1 MYITRIDNYLKDQIN
16 NLALLING
24 SWGCGKTYFIQ
35 NNLLNHLIDI
45 DCKPIYVSLFDI
57 HSLDEVSKK
66 IFLELTLSPNK
77 KISKSLT
84 NTNLKNIANLGTNV
98 LFDIVTKKSGID
110 LSKSFKNG
118 LNNLV
123 KNKFPDNIVFIFDD
137 LERCN
142 LELKEI
148 LGYIN
153 TLVEHNNF
161 KIIIVCNELEI
172 TDTDNTVYRN
182 YKEKLIQD
190 TIEFT
195 PDLDTVFKNILNSL
209 NRKVQKYDESY
220 FNIEYILSLFAKH
233 KYFNIRNFKYI
244 MSKLLFLESY
254 LSPYQNNFPFLG
266 FLSESLI
273 DECFYHILNKN
284 IHNTKR
290 ALYPMTFFLID
301 SIINDFEITTE
312 KIAGAYNEY
321 ASWKLENDMTYHCNS
336 LKNWYI
342 LEEND
347 LTIDINYIKS
357 NIHNLPINQYVNI
370 LSTFVELSVRGII
383 DERDLN
389 IFFELL
395 IENISKNDIKIEN
408 VSLEIQAQL
417 TAIENKEVKKKFIVY
432 GKKLVNYEILQNS
445 EQTMIETWLK
455 NLGLEQ
461 NKNYLQNQIQ
471 KIKDQYKSPLF
482 SNIELEEFIKG
493 LHRAKNKELFDLRM
507 FLSSYYKIQI
517 GIFDVYQG
525 DYLESDLKFLKKL
538 KKTLNTEEFSDKIKK
553 HVIQLFINDISR
565 YAKGYEQNKS
575 ATYVNKEQ

>member
-24 SWGCGKTYFIQ
+24 YWGCGKTYFIQ

-45 DCKPIYVSLFDI
+45 DYKPIYVSLFDI
-57 HSLDEVSKK
+57 HSLDELSKK
-66 IFLELTLSPNK
+66 IFLELTLSSNK
-77 KISKSLT
+77 KMPKSLT
-84 NTNLKNIANLGTNV
+84 ITNLKNIANLGTNV

-123 KNKFPDNIVFIFDD
+123 KSKFPDKIVFIFDD

-153 TLVEHNNF
+153 TLIEHNNF
-161 KIIIVCNELEI
+161 NIIIICNELKI
-172 TDTDNTVYRN
+172 TDKPVYQN

-209 NRKVQKYDESY
+209 NRKVQKYDKSY
-220 FNIEYILSLFAKH
+220 FNIEYILSLFSKH
-233 KYFNIRNFKYI
+233 NYFNIRTFKYI
-244 MSKLLFLESY
+244 ISKLLFLESY
-254 LSPYQNNFPFLG
+254 LSPYQNNFSFLT

-273 DECFYHILNKN
+273 DECFYHVLNKN
-284 IHNTKR
+284 IQNTSR

-301 SIINDFEITTE
+301 SVISNCEISKE
-312 KIAGAYNEY
+312 KIAGSHNEY
-321 ASWKLENDMTYHCNS
+321 SSWKLENDMTRHCNS
-336 LKNWYI
+336 LKHWYM

-347 LTIDINYIKS
+347 LIIDMNYIKS
-357 NIHNLPINQYVNI
+357 NIHDLPINQYVNI

-389 IFFELL
+389 SFFELL
-395 IENISKNDIKIEN
+395 IENISKNDDKIEN

-417 TAIENKEVKKKFIVY
+417 SAIENKEVKNKFIVY
-432 GKKLVNYEILQNS
+432 GKKLLNYEILQNS

-461 NKNYLQNQIQ
+461 NKNFLQNQIQ
-471 KIKDQYKSPLF
+471 KNKDQYKTPLF
-482 SNIELEEFIKG
+482 SNIEPEEFIKG
-493 LHRAKNKELFDLRM
+493 LHSAKNEELFDLRM

-525 DYLESDLKFLKKL
+525 DYLEADLKFLKKL
-538 KKTLNTEEFSDKIKK
+538 KKKLTTEEFSDKIKK
-553 HVIQLFINDISR
+553 HVIQLLINDISR
-565 YAKGYEQNKS
+565 YTQGYEQTKL
-575 ATYVNKEQ
+575 ATYANGEQ